1 MAGHQVAFGNQLGV
15 SLRSETKGAAV
26 TSMSSTTSRPA
37 LDSAGSAAVDEAE
50 AVLSALTGLIR
61 TSRSIARRISE
72 DVGASGTPVAVL
84 KALARGDG
92 HDRPGDLAVAT
103 GVAPSVVSRVLT
115 RLEEDG
121 LVSRRQDEA
130 DARSCRISLTERG
143 VEHLARVQRQT
154 AALLAPELAA
164 LDPEDRREIPRLL
177 TLLEQVLA
185 GAGDTAAASRHLHP

>member
-1 MAGHQVAFGNQLGV
+1 
-15 SLRSETKGAAV
+15 V
-26 TSMSSTTSRPA
+26 TSTTSTTSRPSV
-37 LDSAGSAAVDEAE
+37 DPGSTAAVDEAE

-61 TSRSIARRISE
+61 TSRAIARRISE
-72 DVGASGTPVAVL
+72 GVGASGTPVAVL
-84 KALARGDG
+84 KVLAREDG

-143 VEHLARVQRQT
+143 TDHLARVQRQT

-164 LDPEDRREIPRLL
+164 LDAEDRRQMPRLL
-177 TLLEQVLA
+177 GLLEQVLA
-185 GAGDTAAASRHLHP
+185 GAADTAAASRPPHL